1 MSQFPMMQVSICGF
15 IPLFNMILVKVLKI
29 YKEIKAER
37 IFLFQEFVVFSVY
50 CLIGGFL
57 QDIDDEKKDIIGYVV
72 VAIVIFAIFMGS
84 FLSLAS
90 CVWLVYLKLRGRNR
104 KVFNTKVVA
113 VEDGEA
119 EKQDNQLCDENFLE
133 IRNLVWRVPCNSRN
147 HSAMQSFN
155 PEDAVKLGKV

>member
-72 VAIVIFAIFMGS
+72 VAIVIFA
-84 FLSLAS
+84 S